1 MSDAFLFT
9 FNTLPLPIQCREE
22 WLAMLE
28 FCAAYFEHRGVTNPV
43 VLEIGTRLNQQKRFY
58 EKLLG
63 ARHIGIDITDAEA
76 KPDIIGDS
84 TSPATLDRV
93 RAMLDG
99 RQIDLLFI
107 DGNHA
112 YEGVKR
118 DYEIY
123 APLTRHIIAFHDVN
137 LEWAGAGI
145 KRFWDELKVQE
156 QPTFSFVSIDSWT
169 EPELRLGYAA
179 RIGIGLAVR
188 KNLYEIR

>member
-1 MSDAFLFT
+1 MSEPFLFA
-9 FNTLPLPIQCREE
+9 FNTCPLPIQCEAE
-22 WLAMLE
+22 WRIMLE
-28 FCAAYFEHRGVTNPV
+28 FCAAYFEHRGVTNPI

-76 KPDIIGDS
+76 TPDIVGDS
-84 TSPATLDRV
+84 TAPETLS
-93 RAMLDG
+93 RALKLI
-99 RQIDLLFI
+99 RPHPIDLLFI

-123 APLTRHIIAFHDVN
+123 APLTRHIIAFHDIN
-137 LEWAGAGI
+137 LEWEGAGI
-145 KRFWDELKVQE
+145 KQFWDELKIQE
-156 QPTFSFVSIDSWT
+156 QPNFSFVSIDSWT

-179 RIGIGLAVR
+179 RIGIGLAIR